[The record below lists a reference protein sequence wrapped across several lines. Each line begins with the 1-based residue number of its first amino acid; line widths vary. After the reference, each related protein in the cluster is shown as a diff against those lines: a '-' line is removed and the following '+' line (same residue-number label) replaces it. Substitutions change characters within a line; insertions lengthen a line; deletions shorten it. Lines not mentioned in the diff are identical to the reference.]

1 MFDDDEV
8 DEEIINQQEQ
18 PQNTDVDQENL
29 FGSEVTIFAKPKK
42 EEKPVKVR
50 HVNGLQIVF
59 YDTETTYIIHK
70 TGINIY
76 HTWFLKKDGIYYEHI
91 RYFRRALMELRE
103 PTITHINHLAYRHG
117 LVVQACEKIPDFKG
131 REVKIIDS
139 EPEEGK

>member
-1 MFDDDEV
+1 MAKKK
-8 DEEIINQQEQ
+8 
-18 PQNTDVDQENL
+18 PKKKTK
-29 FGSEVTIFAKPKK
+29 TKPKK

-131 REVKIIDS
+131 REVKIIDTD
-139 EPEEGK
+139 PEEGK